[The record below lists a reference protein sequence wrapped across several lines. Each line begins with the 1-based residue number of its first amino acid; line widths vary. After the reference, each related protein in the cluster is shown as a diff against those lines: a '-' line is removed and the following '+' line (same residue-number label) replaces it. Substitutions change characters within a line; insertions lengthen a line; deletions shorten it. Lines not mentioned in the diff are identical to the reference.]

1 MCRQLDVIVKH
12 IPSELNYADSI
23 SRAKINDKVIDGTH
37 VCKAMSVSEVAFD
50 YREITDDE
58 MAENIVETND
68 EEPCSQYTTSPV
80 ANATEPTTATT
91 NGRDTQCIPTS
102 PVANATNTSTTT
114 TGAKLIEEVTTS
126 PVANATTN
134 SSTVGALVMTLNCD
148 GIDLPNYGSFT
159 TEQQEEL
166 RELTRYAKP
175 VEEIDPELLQDG
187 NYEDRVSACVIRAQE
202 LDDDLKDFKNLLL
215 EKVTYKELGMKGGK
229 LRRLAR
235 ICYVDQHGIVRRH
248 PSPERLRH
256 AEEDDDGVIYLGNSK
271 YTSAL
276 IRILSTIYHYKYMH
290 LGSRRVCHLLQ
301 RRFYCKKMHRLVSFS
316 LRCWDVSTTGH
327 VLGVPTLPH
336 DANLRARRCQRIPM
350 SIHYT
355 YLRLLGLY
363 KGTFLSTLSDH
374 AKSNNC
380 TNVVHDLHQN
390 LGESMADVFAKY
402 EHAIQLLSV
411 DSVDAEARLDSLRQA
426 EQRVYYRDYV
436 MIENDTN

>member
-1 MCRQLDVIVKH
+1 MVFR
-12 IPSELNYADSI
+12 DS
-23 SRAKINDKVIDGTH
+23 H
-37 VCKAMSVSEVAFD
+37 
-50 YREITDDE
+50 
-58 MAENIVETND
+58 
-68 EEPCSQYTTSPV
+68 
-80 ANATEPTTATT
+80 PTTPC
-91 NGRDTQCIPTS
+91 R
-102 PVANATNTSTTT
+102 
-114 TGAKLIEEVTTS
+114 
-126 PVANATTN
+126 
-134 SSTVGALVMTLNCD
+134 TVLDFRTLNKFTKR
-148 GIDLPNYGSFT
+148 GGKTQNDLQGLYVYW
-159 TEQQEEL
+159 EL
-166 RELTRYAKP
+166 YCP
-175 VEEIDPELLQDG
+175 MVEYRLG
-187 NYEDRVSACVIRAQE
+187 

-229 LRRLAR
+229 LR
-235 ICYVDQHGIVRRH
+235 RRH

-301 RRFYCKKMHRLVSFS
+301 RRFYCKKMHRLVSSS

-355 YLRLLGLY
+355 YLRLLGLH
-363 KGTFLSTLSDH
+363 KGTFLFTLSDH

-380 TNVVHDLHQN
+380 IDVVHDLHQN
-390 LGESMADVFAKY
+390 LGESMANVLAKY

-426 EQRVYYRDYV
+426 EQRIYYRDYV
-436 MIENDTN
+436 MIENGTN